1 MQQLLTKTKRLFL
14 RLSVREKLLSLI
26 FLLVILMIWGSSWM
40 GRASAWNQSRQLAQ
54 TELTTQSQWLERSDF
69 YAEGLARALERV
81 DPSRTSSGS
90 QLSGRIDAMLREAGL
105 AGSADINPV
114 RTREGE
120 IFNDHNLRVR
130 LSRISIGQLID
141 LNHLFSLETPYINLE
156 GVRLS
161 KNNRNPEQLD
171 VRLEIN
177 SFELKE
183 STLDN

>member
-1 MQQLLTKTKRLFL
+1 MKHLIAKAKRLFL
-14 RLSVREKLLSLI
+14 RLSVREKLLSLL
-26 FLLVILMIWGSSWM
+26 FLLVILFLWGSNWM
-40 GRASAWNQSRQLAQ
+40 NRTSNWNQSRNLAQ
-54 TELTTQSQWLERSDF
+54 TELTTQEQWLERSHF
-69 YAEGLARALERV
+69 YTEGLARALERV
-81 DPSRTSSGS
+81 DPSRTYSATH
-90 QLSGRIDAMLREAGL
+90 LSGRIDAMLREAGL

-130 LSRISIGQLID
+130 LSRISLGQLID
-141 LNHLFSLETPYINLE
+141 LNQLFSRETPYINLE

-161 KNNRNPEQLD
+161 KNARNPEQLD

-183 STLDN
+183 STLEN